1 MVATWLSETVGL
13 AQYRAAFEGNDIN
26 GQCLIQLTKDDLKT
40 ELGVSN
46 IHLDM
51 ITKLMIYR

>member
-1 MVATWLSETVGL
+1 MVANWLSETVGL

-40 ELGVSN
+40 ELGVS
-46 IHLDM
+46 
-51 ITKLMIYR
+51 IYSSKI